1 MQQLAMTAV
10 ETEDTV
16 ALGALLS
23 AAADEL
29 AALSLAGERLR
40 PLLLRALAVEAAEE
54 AIEEAQT
61 LDYLVQHLTALS
73 VLMERLAAMTPPEAC
88 LAATQVRDGLG
99 LSDLERRLLGGVDEG
114 GADAGDFE
122 LL

>member
-1 MQQLAMTAV
+1 MHQLAAIGA
-10 ETEDTV
+10 EAEETV
-16 ALGALLS
+16 ALGALLG

-73 VLMERLAAMTPPEAC
+73 VLMERLAAMTPPEAR
-88 LAATQVRDGLG
+88 LAATQVRDELG
-99 LSDLERRLLGGVDEG
+99 LSDLERRLLGGVDD
-114 GADAGDFE
+114 GAAAAGDFE